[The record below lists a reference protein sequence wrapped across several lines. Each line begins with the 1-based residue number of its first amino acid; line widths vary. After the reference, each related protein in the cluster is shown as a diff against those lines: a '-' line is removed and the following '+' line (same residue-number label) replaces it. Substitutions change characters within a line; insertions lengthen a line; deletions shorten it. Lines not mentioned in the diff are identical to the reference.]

1 MTDDDDAALK
11 ARLSQL
17 SEKLAETDKSAA
29 GKGAAGE
36 PQADKALASA
46 FGLGARVLGEFVAAV
61 GVSALIGWQLDE
73 WTGASPAFL
82 LVFLGLGTAAGFWS
96 VYKTATGNK
105 ATGYPGS
112 RRK

>member
-17 SEKLAETDKSAA
+17 SEKLAETDRPPA
-29 GKGAAGE
+29 GKDAEGE
-36 PQADKALASA
+36 SRTDTALASA

-73 WTGASPAFL
+73 WLGTSPALL

-105 ATGYPGS
+105 ATGYPGA